1 MDDLQHNINPMYNAF
16 DKVNFKISFWCLQI
30 FKKHNKF
37 RCFFVRFEDTKRTFQ
52 NELNFKKDEILRR
65 RLWKTPMCESHFCSL
80 KAHFSLHY
88 CIISNFNF
96 QYFFFRTSMPLLFIF
111 LPIVYALTFKVVHTN
126 VQTLLDVRLVGTL
139 RSCEVP
145 GLKNKQQEFF
155 WILSR
160 FIRFIKTS
168 YYVSRGC
175 ILLILSIKVHTFWE
189 GHKIYEL

>member
-1 MDDLQHNINPMYNAF
+1 MNWTLKKTKFYDVVYGRPLCANLIFAASKHTLACTTASSPILTSNI
-16 DKVNFKISFWCLQI
+16 
-30 FKKHNKF
+30 
-37 RCFFVRFEDTKRTFQ
+37 
-52 NELNFKKDEILRR
+52 
-65 RLWKTPMCESHFCSL
+65 
-80 KAHFSLHY
+80 
-88 CIISNFNF
+88 
-96 QYFFFRTSMPLLFIF
+96 FFRTSMPLLFIF

>member
-65 RLWKTPMCESHFCSL
+65 RLWKTPMCESHFCRL
-80 KAHFSLHY
+80 KAYFNLHY

-96 QYFFFRTSMPLLFIF
+96 HNFFFVLACPFCSFFFLLSMHLPLKWFTQM
-111 LPIVYALTFKVVHTN
+111 YRHY
-126 VQTLLDVRLVGTL
+126 
-139 RSCEVP
+139 
-145 GLKNKQQEFF
+145 
-155 WILSR
+155 WM
-160 FIRFIKTS
+160 
-168 YYVSRGC
+168 
-175 ILLILSIKVHTFWE
+175 
-189 GHKIYEL
+189 